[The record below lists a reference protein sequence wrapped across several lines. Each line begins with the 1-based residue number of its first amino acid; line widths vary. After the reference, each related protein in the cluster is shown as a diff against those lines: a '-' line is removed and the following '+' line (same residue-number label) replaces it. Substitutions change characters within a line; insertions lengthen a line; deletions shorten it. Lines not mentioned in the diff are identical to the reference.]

1 MKHREALDFRGFLR
15 GLFHILGVF
24 EELFLVSYCLL
35 SGKRKNFLCHNS
47 IRDIFLV
54 FRTSERV
61 LVPLE
66 NVKKFN
72 IGGK

>member
-1 MKHREALDFRGFLR
+1 MLDFREVLR
-15 GLFHILGVF
+15 ELFHILGAF
-24 EELFLVSYCLL
+24 EELFLISYCLL
-35 SGKRKNFLCHNS
+35 SGKGKNFPCHNS

-66 NVKKFN
+66 NIKKFN